1 MTAQIITACPVPFT
15 ESGEV
20 DASAY
25 TAAMEAIHPHVH
37 GALIAGTTGEFP
49 ALEDDE
55 RIELFRLAVQVLGPK
70 RVVAHLGHGS
80 TRQVLRLAERT
91 EALGI
96 TRFALLTP
104 YYLPTDDVGVVAF
117 FEALTSRYP
126 NASIYPYLFPER
138 TGMDIPVPVLEQVMS
153 LPGMRGV
160 KLSGGAAERIESY
173 ATALR
178 PDQELLSGNDA
189 TLPQVVAAGGHGVV
203 SGVSAAFPETFA
215 ALGDAIEAGDH
226 AQVEALQ
233 AVVQELVALTGPSI
247 PLLKTA
253 MSARTGAPWASRMSL
268 PAVDAATAEEIRSA
282 VGQYR

>member
-1 MTAQIITACPVPFT
+1 MRPRTTSTRCGSCSSPGSLASCSNVAASPRDRSCSVCCSAHLPSPTCGAHSSSTGPPRWWPSRSPWSCWHCPCSAWLPRWWAGSVAGGRNRLNRRLRPIPERKSMTAQIITACPVPFT

-138 TGMDIPVPVLEQVMS
+138 TGMDIPVPVLE
-153 LPGMRGV
+153 
-160 KLSGGAAERIESY
+160 
-173 ATALR
+173 
-178 PDQELLSGNDA
+178 
-189 TLPQVVAAGGHGVV
+189 
-203 SGVSAAFPETFA
+203 
-215 ALGDAIEAGDH
+215 
-226 AQVEALQ
+226 
-233 AVVQELVALTGPSI
+233 
-247 PLLKTA
+247 
-253 MSARTGAPWASRMSL
+253 
-268 PAVDAATAEEIRSA
+268 
-282 VGQYR
+282 